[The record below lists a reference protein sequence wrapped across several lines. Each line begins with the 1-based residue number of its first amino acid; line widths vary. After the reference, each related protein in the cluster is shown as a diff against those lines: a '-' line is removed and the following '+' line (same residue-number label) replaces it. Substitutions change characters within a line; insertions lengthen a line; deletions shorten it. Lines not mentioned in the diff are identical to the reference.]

1 MPITL
6 SDRKMPSADR
16 SGWGDSKRG
25 AHEGMDGRTI
35 VGDVRLTEAGFR
47 SLAAERLDSEP
58 SQAIFDPRTGKA
70 WGRGDWDLNPELLA
84 DFAAMPPARPAAV
97 LFGVVVREE
106 LTVLLTQRTH
116 TLRTHAGQIAFP
128 GGKVEAGDGGPVGAA
143 LRESV
148 EEIGLDPKFVEPLGF
163 LDGYRTGTGF
173 TVAPVVALIQPGFD
187 LKPDPREVDEVFE
200 VPLDHA
206 MDLARYRQ
214 STIFWKGRERIFYV
228 LDHETAYI
236 WGVTAGILRSFA
248 ERY

>member
-1 MPITL
+1 
-6 SDRKMPSADR
+6 
-16 SGWGDSKRG
+16 
-25 AHEGMDGRTI
+25 MDGRTI

-200 VPLDHA
+200 VPLAFLMNEANHQKHSRD
-206 MDLARYRQ
+206 
-214 STIFWKGRERIFYV
+214 WKGRQRYYYAMPYGER
-228 LDHETAYI
+228 YI
-236 WGVTAGILRSFA
+236 WGATAGMIRNMQQRLFA
-248 ERY
+248 R